1 MELINIMNNNEI
13 LARNYSEGSIELY
26 NCLLELWKN
35 DFETIGCCKGHNN
48 HIQYIGLNRNNN
60 DKLIK
65 FLSLINKD
73 DIVISFLNNHISIK
87 KNKNKDIYDDI
98 LNSIKNIN
106 ENDVVDIDREIENL
120 INFIDNNNYKYVNI
134 HYYYYK
140 GTLKK
145 YINTS
150 DLDLI
155 SNLKE
160 KYKYKVL
167 NEKLPMYHFII
178 D

>member
-1 MELINIMNNNEI
+1 M
-13 LARNYSEGSIELY
+13 
-26 NCLLELWKN
+26 
-35 DFETIGCCKGHNN
+35 
-48 HIQYIGLNRNNN
+48 NRNNN

-73 DIVISFLNNHISIK
+73 DIVISFLNNHVSIK
-87 KNKNKDIYDDI
+87 KNKNKDIYNSV
-98 LNSIKNIN
+98 LNSIKKLN
-106 ENDVVDIDREIENL
+106 ENDIAYKDKEIEDV
-120 INFIDNNNYKYVNI
+120 INFIDNNNYKYANI
-134 HYYYYK
+134 RYYYYK

-155 SNLKE
+155 NNLKE

>member
-1 MELINIMNNNEI
+1 MNNNEV
-13 LARNYSEGSIELY
+13 LARNYSEGSVELY

-73 DIVISFLNNHISIK
+73 DIVISFLNNHVSIK
-87 KNKNKDIYDDI
+87 KNKNKDIYNSV
-98 LNSIKNIN
+98 LNSIKKLN
-106 ENDVVDIDREIENL
+106 ENDIAYKDKEIEDV
-120 INFIDNNNYKYVNI
+120 INFIDNNNYKYANI
-134 HYYYYK
+134 RYYYYK

-155 SNLKE
+155 NILKG

>member
-1 MELINIMNNNEI
+1 MNNNEI

-48 HIQYIGLNRNNN
+48 NIQYIGLNRNNN

-87 KNKNKDIYDDI
+87 KNKNKDIYNNI

-106 ENDVVDIDREIENL
+106 ENDIVNIDREIENS

-134 HYYYYK
+134 HHYYYK

-155 SNLKE
+155 NNLKE

>member
-1 MELINIMNNNEI
+1 MNNNEI

-87 KNKNKDIYDDI
+87 KNKNKDIYNDI

-106 ENDVVDIDREIENL
+106 ENDIVNIDREIENS

-155 SNLKE
+155 NNLKE

>member
-1 MELINIMNNNEI
+1 MKYKFKLSSLDCAGCALEI
-13 LARNYSEGSIELY
+13 E
-26 NCLLELWKN
+26 K
-35 DFETIGCCKGHNN
+35 
-48 HIQYIGLNRNNN
+48 
-60 DKLIK
+60 KL
-65 FLSLINKD
+65 
-73 DIVISFLNNHISIK
+73 
-87 KNKNKDIYDDI
+87 
-98 LNSIKNIN
+98 N
-106 ENDVVDIDREIENL
+106 ENDIASKDKEIEDV
-120 INFIDNNNYKYVNI
+120 INFIDNNNYKYANI
-134 HYYYYK
+134 RYYYYK

-155 SNLKE
+155 NILKG

>member
-1 MELINIMNNNEI
+1 MEIE
-13 LARNYSEGSIELY
+13 ARMFSCN
-26 NCLLELWKN
+26 K
-35 DFETIGCCKGHNN
+35 ETYKQFYKKAIVMAYQKD
-48 HIQYIGLNRNNN
+48 HI
-60 DKLIK
+60 
-65 FLSLINKD
+65 
-73 DIVISFLNNHISIK
+73 
-87 KNKNKDIYDDI
+87 
-98 LNSIKNIN
+98 NIN
-106 ENDVVDIDREIENL
+106 ENDIVDIDREIENS

-134 HYYYYK
+134 HHYYYK
-140 GTLKK
+140 GILKK

-155 SNLKE
+155 NILKG

>member
-1 MELINIMNNNEI
+1 MNNNEV
-13 LARNYSEGSIELY
+13 LARNYSEGSVELY

-73 DIVISFLNNHISIK
+73 DIVISFLNNHVSIK
-87 KNKNKDIYDDI
+87 KNKNKDIYNSV
-98 LNSIKNIN
+98 LNSIKKLN
-106 ENDVVDIDREIENL
+106 ENDIAYKDKEIEDV
-120 INFIDNNNYKYVNI
+120 INFIDNNNYKYANI
-134 HYYYYK
+134 RYYYYK

-155 SNLKE
+155 NILKG
-160 KYKYKVL
+160 K
-167 NEKLPMYHFII
+167 
-178 D
+178 

>member
-1 MELINIMNNNEI
+1 MNNNEI

-48 HIQYIGLNRNNN
+48 NIQYIGLNRNNN
-60 DKLIK
+60 DKIIK

-87 KNKNKDIYDDI
+87 KNKNKDIYNDI
-98 LNSIKNIN
+98 LNSIKNIY

-155 SNLKE
+155 NNLKE